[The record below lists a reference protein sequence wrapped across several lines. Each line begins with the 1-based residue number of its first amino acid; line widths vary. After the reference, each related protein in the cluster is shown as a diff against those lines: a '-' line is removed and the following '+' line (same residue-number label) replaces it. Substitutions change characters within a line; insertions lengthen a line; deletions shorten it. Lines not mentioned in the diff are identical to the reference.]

1 MMFGLGLWLG
11 VTVAHAGA
19 IPATR
24 EVLGLASVDACP
36 TVPDATVP
44 LLVRTSVGLMAS
56 RGDGTYAFGCPD
68 LWGGGDP
75 KVATNVDATEIWYAA
90 NGKLLSSTN
99 GGCTLDTVALPEG
112 QGAVDVIYWRDAF
125 WALTVATDGS
135 SAGALLKW
143 DGKAFLA
150 LVTWDDFRPTAMLAA
165 PGNILWVT
173 SVDPRARVRRLDFT
187 GGISGDSPLG
197 DLPDAIENLV
207 RFEPTAADDDEAWF
221 TLELAGKQWT
231 WHAETVV
238 GDNGPI
244 VIWTQMPERKR
255 LVLGPVKVG
264 DSWLASI
271 DNVLNKSDELTG
283 VWTPTSIQLPWTCLG
298 QQGDTVLACTVDNIL
313 QVDSYEDDGTPNT
326 TPVFSFAQV
335 AEPDAACSNATCDRA
350 FTDFLTDAD
359 LLARPDV
366 AVCPDG
372 TTAADLAPGGC
383 DCDSTSSSGAPWLGA
398 TGLLWALRRR
408 RGVRA

>member
-1 MMFGLGLWLG
+1 MIVGMGWWLG
-11 VTVAHAGA
+11 VTLAHAGA

-36 TVPDATVP
+36 SIPDATVP

-75 KVATNVDATEIWYAA
+75 QLATTVDGSEIWYVA
-90 NGKLLSSTN
+90 NGKVLSSKN
-99 GGCTLDTVALPEG
+99 GGCTLDPVGLPQG
-112 QGAVDVIYWRDAF
+112 LGAVDLIFWRDAF
-125 WALTVATDGS
+125 WVLAVASDGS

-143 DGKAFLA
+143 DGAAFLS
-150 LVTWDDFRPTAMLAA
+150 LVTWTDFRPVSMMSA

-173 SVDPRARVRRLDFT
+173 SIDPRARVRRLDLT
-187 GGISGDSPLG
+187 GGISGDVALG
-197 DLPDAIENLV
+197 ELPDSIENLV

-244 VIWTQMPERKR
+244 VLWTAMEARKR
-255 LVLGPVKVG
+255 LILGPVKVQ
-264 DSWLASI
+264 DSWLAVI
-271 DNVLNKSDELTG
+271 DNVLNKSDQLTG
-283 VWTPTSIQLPWTCLG
+283 HWTPTTIQLPWTCLG
-298 QQGDTVLACTVDNIL
+298 QQGDRVLACTVNTIM

-326 TPVFSFAQV
+326 TDVFSFAQV
-335 AEPDAACSNATCDRA
+335 AEPDASCSNATCDHS
-350 FTDFLTDAD
+350 FTDFLTGAE
-359 LLARPDV
+359 LLDRPDV

-372 TTAADLAPGGC
+372 TTAADLGPTGCACTTDPAPI
-383 DCDSTSSSGAPWLGA
+383 GAWTGA
-398 TGLLWALRRR
+398 AGLLWALRRR
-408 RGVRA
+408 RGARA